1 MPIDNIKKT
10 RVLVP
15 AITAALVLMMG
26 PAMLST
32 GAFAVGP
39 TSTTRDGGLHFV
51 GSPDLRVNSD
61 GSLTAKGE
69 VAGAGG
75 GGTAT
80 LSADVTA
87 TLGCVNRGGNEP
99 SGLQDEDTDVTGSD
113 DFTTRNGRGTFTVTT
128 DEVTVED
135 FDFSCPPGQARETL
149 VSVEYSNI
157 VLTIEAQ
164 TGTITATFPDQET

>member
-1 MPIDNIKKT
+1 MPTGNIISKKQ
-10 RVLVP
+10 VVVP
-15 AITAALVLMMG
+15 TITAALLFMMA

-51 GSPDLRVNSD
+51 DDPNLERDD
-61 GSLTAKGE
+61 GTLTATGE

-75 GGTAT
+75 GGEAILEATA
-80 LSADVTA
+80 SA

-99 SGLQDEDTDVTGSD
+99 SGLQTVDTTTTGSD
-113 DFTTRNGRGTFTVTT
+113 TFNTRNGRGSFDVTT
-128 DEVTVED
+128 DEVTASD
-135 FDFSCPPGQARETL
+135 FDFSCPSRNMREVL
-149 VSVEYSNI
+149 VGDIEFTNI

-164 TGTITATFPDQET
+164 TGTITATFPDQ